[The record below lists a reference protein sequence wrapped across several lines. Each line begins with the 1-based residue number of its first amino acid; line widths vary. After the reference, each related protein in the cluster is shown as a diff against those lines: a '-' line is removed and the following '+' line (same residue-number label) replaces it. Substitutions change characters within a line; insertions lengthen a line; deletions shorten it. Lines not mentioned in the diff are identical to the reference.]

1 MKKYVRKKDLN
12 STNNTGVLPLLH
24 PCAHT
29 SGIIIYS
36 DGRTNGKMNS
46 KTKLPKIAS
55 WPGILDSDKGT
66 RTKVV
71 LARKIGKQGLGS
83 TIGPVA
89 LLPSESPWEPFSDF
103 GSPKG
108 PHYFHI
114 RLKKREK
121 SEQPLSIKF

>member
-1 MKKYVRKKDLN
+1 MRKKDPN
-12 STNNTGVLPLLH
+12 STNSTGVLPLYH
-24 PCAHT
+24 PCAQT

-71 LARKIGKQGLGS
+71 LARKIGKQGHGS
-83 TIGPVA
+83 SPEQNECSNPKSEENKSC
-89 LLPSESPWEPFSDF
+89 LEFSFHENPSVQVLILRF
-103 GSPKG
+103 GSSG
-108 PHYFHI
+108 PI
-114 RLKKREK
+114 
-121 SEQPLSIKF
+121 